1 MIPIERK
8 TMRKIVDIVPL
19 IFRKRLPLKRTLEKS
34 GLSIFAFPI
43 NLNSGFLIKTG
54 SESFEKL

>member
-1 MIPIERK
+1 
-8 TMRKIVDIVPL
+8 MRKIVDIVPL